1 MKNPRFNVEETRQ
14 NIFQLKYINGI
25 PKDLLLR
32 LKDLVSFIFDTISLK
47 ITKEK
52 YIDFVLRLKDF
63 MSFIFD
69 SISLKM
75 KTEKFKDFLTG
86 SKDFTSVAKE
96 IESRV

>member
-1 MKNPRFNVEETRQ
+1 M
-14 NIFQLKYINGI
+14 
-25 PKDLLLR
+25 LR

-47 ITKEK
+47 IRKEK
-52 YIDFVLRLKDF
+52 SKDFVSRLKDF

-69 SISLKM
+69 SISLKI
-75 KTEKFKDFLTG
+75 KTEKSKDFLTG